1 MRAVRCWCEELVV
14 ADDDASL
21 VDALREHV
29 AEKHPDEHRG
39 DDELRER
46 VEADAYDPPDRPPWA
61 Y

>member
-14 ADDDASL
+14 GEDEESL
-21 VDALREHV
+21 AAALAEHV
-29 AEKHPDEHRG
+29 AEKHPDEPRG
-39 DDELRER
+39 GEEIRAR